1 MIRKLFCAM
10 LVMTVAV
17 GFVLA
22 EEFQAGITKAGDGKV
37 TYQKFKKGK
46 KGAKGEA
53 DGDPVTMTVAKD
65 AKIVKGKFDME
76 AKKMVPGDAIEGGL
90 TAELFTKATTD
101 APVMVTITTDDDK
114 KTVTQIMVGGKGKK
128 KAAN

>member
-22 EEFQAGITKAGDGKV
+22 EEFQAGITKIDGDKV
-37 TYQKFKKGK
+37 TIQKFKKGK
-46 KGAKGEA
+46 KGVKGEA
-53 DGDPVTMTVAKD
+53 DGDPVTLTVAKD
-65 AKIVKGKFDME
+65 AKVVKGMFDKD
-76 AKKMVPGDAIEGGL
+76 KKAMVAGDALEGGL
-90 TAELFTKATTD
+90 KHETFSKASTD

-114 KTVTQIMVGGKGKK
+114 KTVTQILVAGKKK